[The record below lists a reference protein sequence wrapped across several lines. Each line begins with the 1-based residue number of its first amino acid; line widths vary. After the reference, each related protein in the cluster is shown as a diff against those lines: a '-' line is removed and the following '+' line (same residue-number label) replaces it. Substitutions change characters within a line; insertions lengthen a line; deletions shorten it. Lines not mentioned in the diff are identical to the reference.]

1 MKKRALLIA
10 ALTAATLMACG
21 GDSSTATDK
30 TDAVIETAE
39 AEENDTAEEIAEE
52 SDEIAIEEQEIYND
66 NGIVITA
73 TGLVLD
79 GFMGPELTLLI
90 ENNSDKNI
98 TVQTR
103 NSSVNGYMMDL
114 QMSCD
119 VVAGKKAND
128 EMSIMESQLEQCG
141 IDSIADIE
149 FNFHFFDT
157 DTYENDFDS
166 DMITLKTTIADNF
179 VQEYD
184 DSGDVLYEN
193 NGLKIVSKGLVT
205 DDSIFGPEYVMYFH
219 NTSDRAICVQARD
232 TSVNGF
238 MVDPSM
244 SADILPGKHA
254 VDEMTFMS
262 SQLEENKIETIEEI
276 ETSFH
281 IFDAESWDD
290 IEDTEPITISF
301 K

>member
-30 TDAVIETAE
+30 TGAVIETAE

-79 GFMGPELTLLI
+79 GFTGPEITLLI

-128 EMSIMESQLEQCG
+128 EMSIMEIKFNVCDR
-141 IDSIADIE
+141 IDSTLLKLT
-149 FNFHFFDT
+149 FH
-157 DTYENDFDS
+157 Y
-166 DMITLKTTIADNF
+166 
-179 VQEYD
+179 
-184 DSGDVLYEN
+184 
-193 NGLKIVSKGLVT
+193 
-205 DDSIFGPEYVMYFH
+205 
-219 NTSDRAICVQARD
+219 
-232 TSVNGF
+232 
-238 MVDPSM
+238 
-244 SADILPGKHA
+244 
-254 VDEMTFMS
+254 
-262 SQLEENKIETIEEI
+262 
-276 ETSFH
+276 
-281 IFDAESWDD
+281 
-290 IEDTEPITISF
+290 
-301 K
+301 